1 MILIKLELIIY
12 LIGSIKNSKYHNMK
26 MKNENEKLDQLF
38 EHLENQWDVQEI
50 NSHHLERF
58 SEKLALKKQKK
69 NFGFIY
75 AIAAS
80 IVVMLGISLFYTNN
94 EKPQDLKFASKE
106 TKQTDSIFTVLI
118 EHQLDQI
125 KAKESPENK
134 KIISD
139 ALKQMKALDSDY
151 EKIKHELEINGES
164 KQIIYAMISNL
175 QTRISFLQN
184 VLQHLEDSEKLKKL
198 DDEKTI

>member
-1 MILIKLELIIY
+1 
-12 LIGSIKNSKYHNMK
+12 

>member
-1 MILIKLELIIY
+1 
-12 LIGSIKNSKYHNMK
+12 MK

-38 EHLENQWDVQEI
+38 ENLDNQWDIHEMDSQHI
-50 NSHHLERF
+50 NRF
-58 SEKLALKKQKK
+58 SKKITLKKRKK

-80 IVVMLGISLFYTNN
+80 VVVMLGITLLYTNN

-118 EHQLDQI
+118 EHQLGQI
-125 KAKESPENK
+125 KAKKSPENE
-134 KIISD
+134 KIVND
-139 ALKQMKALDSDY
+139 ALQQMKALDSDY
-151 EKIKHELEINGES
+151 EKIKHELEVNGES
-164 KQIIYAMISNL
+164 KPIIYAMISNL

-198 DDEKTI
+198 NDEKTI

>member
-1 MILIKLELIIY
+1 
-12 LIGSIKNSKYHNMK
+12 MK

-38 EHLENQWDVQEI
+38 KNLENQWDVQKI
-50 NSHHLERF
+50 NSHHLDRF
-58 SEKLALKKQKK
+58 SKKLTQKKQKK
-69 NFGFIY
+69 NYGFMY

-80 IVVMLGISLFYTNN
+80 VVVMLGITLFYTNN
-94 EKPQDLKFASKE
+94 EKPKELKFASTE
-106 TKQTDSIFTVLI
+106 TRQTDSIFTVLI

-125 KAKESPENK
+125 KAKESPENE
-134 KIISD
+134 KIIND

-164 KQIIYAMISNL
+164 KPIIYAMISNL

-184 VLQHLEDSEKLKKL
+184 ILQHLEDSEKLKKL
-198 DDEKTI
+198 DHEKTI

>member
-1 MILIKLELIIY
+1 
-12 LIGSIKNSKYHNMK
+12 MK
-26 MKNENEKLDQLF
+26 NEKLDQLF
-38 EHLENQWDVQEI
+38 ENLENQWDVHEMDSQHK
-50 NSHHLERF
+50 NRF
-58 SEKLALKKQKK
+58 SEKLTLKKRKR

-80 IVVMLGISLFYTNN
+80 VVVMLGITMFYTNN
-94 EKPQDLKFASKE
+94 EKPKELKFASKE

-125 KAKESPENK
+125 KAKKSPENE

-139 ALKQMKALDSDY
+139 ALQQMKSLDSDY
-151 EKIKHELEINGES
+151 EKIKHELEANGES
-164 KQIIYAMISNL
+164 KPIIYAMISNL

-184 VLQHLEDSEKLKKL
+184 VLHHIEETEKLKKL
-198 DDEKTI
+198 NDEKTI